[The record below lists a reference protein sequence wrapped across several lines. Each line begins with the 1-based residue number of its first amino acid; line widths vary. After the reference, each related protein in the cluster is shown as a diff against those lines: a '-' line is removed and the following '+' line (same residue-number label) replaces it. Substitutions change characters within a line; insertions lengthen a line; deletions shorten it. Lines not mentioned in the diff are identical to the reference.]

1 MNYALYLEDCSQLSS
16 CKTAAVGALML
27 LAVANALAQSSD
39 ALSLKA
45 TEAVEI
51 TAIAKQ
57 NGHVRVI
64 VMFDSPVPAGQLK
77 SDPSS
82 VANAKAKVAAAQDA
96 IVAVHFG
103 SVANPRQG
111 EGFDR
116 GLTRFQTTPGFA
128 VNVTLTE
135 LQALTND
142 PRVTGINYDRAQ
154 QPSPIR

>member
-1 MNYALYLEDCSQLSS
+1 LNYALYLEDCSQLSS

-57 NGHVRVI
+57 NGLVRVI

-82 VANAKAKVAAAQDA
+82 VANAKAQVAAAQDA
-96 IVAVHFG
+96 IVAVH
-103 SVANPRQG
+103 SA
-111 EGFDR
+111 
-116 GLTRFQTTPGFA
+116 A
-128 VNVTLTE
+128 
-135 LQALTND
+135 
-142 PRVTGINYDRAQ
+142 
-154 QPSPIR
+154 SPIRGKVKALTAGLPAFRPRRDLPST